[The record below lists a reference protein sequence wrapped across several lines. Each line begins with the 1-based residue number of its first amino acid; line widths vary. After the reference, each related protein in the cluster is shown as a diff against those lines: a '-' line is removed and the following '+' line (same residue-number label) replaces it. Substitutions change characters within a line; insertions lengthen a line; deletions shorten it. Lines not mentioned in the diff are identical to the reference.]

1 MATPSTEGYKPEWLE
16 LEKALGTR
24 PLLTGT
30 PADIERQFN
39 ELITSLAAQ
48 AGPPD
53 SSVQTRDTSADG
65 VPVRIYTPPNT
76 SDKKPLPLGVYYHGG
91 GCCVGN
97 LDSEDSC
104 CRYIAKT
111 VPCILVSVDYR
122 LGPKY
127 KMPVM
132 LDDSLKAFE
141 WAWNHASELNAD
153 PTQTFTIGGSAGGC
167 LALTVAND
175 LIATGKQDHI
185 KGIVA
190 LVPATAHP
198 SSIPAAYKDHYKS
211 YEENASGV
219 PILDR
224 ETLNTFFE
232 AIDAD
237 FHEERLFM
245 TLSKHLDKFPP
256 TYIATCGKDPL
267 RDDGKVLE
275 MMLRDKG
282 VQTKSDHY
290 EGVPHYFWI
299 FPGIK
304 GGDEFLENVCQGVKF
319 VLGI

>member
-1 MATPSTEGYKPEWLE
+1 MAAPSTEGYKPEWLE
-16 LEKALGTR
+16 LEKALGAR

-30 PADIERQFN
+30 AAEITQQFSG
-39 ELITSLAAQ
+39 LIHTLAAQ
-48 AGPPD
+48 AGAPD
-53 SSVQTRDTSADG
+53 PSVQTRESSADG
-65 VPVRIYTPPNT
+65 IPVRIYTPSNT
-76 SDKKPLPLGVYYHGG
+76 SAENPLPLGVYYHGG
-91 GCCVGN
+91 GYCVGD
-97 LDSEDSC
+97 LDSEDSW
-104 CRYIAKT
+104 CRYIAKS

-122 LGPKY
+122 LGPQY

-141 WAWNHASELNAD
+141 WARNHTSELNAN
-153 PTQTFTIGGSAGGC
+153 PAQIFTIGGSAGGC

-175 LIATGKQDHI
+175 LIAAGKKDHI
-185 KGIVA
+185 QGIVA
-190 LVPATAHP
+190 MVPVTAHP
-198 SSIPAAYKDHYKS
+198 SSITAAYSKHYKS
-211 YEENASGV
+211 YEENAVGV

-224 ETLNTFFE
+224 KTMYTFFE
-232 AIDAD
+232 AVDVD
-237 FHEERLFM
+237 PHDERLFV

-275 MMLRDKG
+275 IILKEKG

-290 EGVPHYFWI
+290 DGVPHYFWV

-304 GGDEFLENVCQGVKF
+304 GGVEFLDNVCDGVKF